1 MLLNKCLYLLLKS
14 IALPFLLLVVMEALM
29 QIQTFYQKR
38 CRIGTGKVTM
48 APIKFW
54 RTPIFDMLWGIMYS
68 YGPKEHFW
76 MAPLGKISWFC
87 LTNTLPWR
95 RFASFLILMLRQ
107 SNSRINY
114 RVTCGWSTIVS
125 QNHGARSF
133 LGRIMLEET
142 ILSICWVVVE
152 LYESTQITGPVHELS
167 NPKVLA
173 FSVFHFQVVL

>member
-38 CRIGTGKVTM
+38 CRIGKGKVTM
-48 APIKFW
+48 APSKFR
-54 RTPIFDMLWGIMYS
+54 RTPIFDMLGGIMYS
-68 YGPKEHFW
+68 YGPKKHFW
-76 MAPLGKISWFC
+76 MAPPGKICWFC
-87 LTNTLPWR
+87 LTNTLPR
-95 RFASFLILMLRQ
+95 RRRAPFLILMLRQ

-114 RVTCGWSTIVS
+114 RVTFGWSTIVS

-173 FSVFHFQVVL
+173 FSVFHFQVVR